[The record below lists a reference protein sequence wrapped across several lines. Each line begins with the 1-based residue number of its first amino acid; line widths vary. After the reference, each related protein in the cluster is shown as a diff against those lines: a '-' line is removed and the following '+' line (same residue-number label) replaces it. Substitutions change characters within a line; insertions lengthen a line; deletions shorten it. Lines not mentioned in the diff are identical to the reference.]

1 MAANANKVKYNIK
14 NLHYSVL
21 TVGDNGAV
29 TFGTPVAVPGAVSIS
44 MDPNGDSTTFYADGI
59 AYYVAVANNGYSGS
73 LEVAL
78 FPDKFR
84 QDVWGETLDG
94 TDKVLVENNGTEP
107 KPIALLFEFDGDQ
120 KATRHILYNCTAKR
134 PSVASTTTTDQKEVQ
149 TETSEITAAPLAD
162 GRVKAKTT
170 ADTPEAVYNA
180 WYQSVWEGSGK

>member
-1 MAANANKVKYNIK
+1 MATNANKVKYNIK

-170 ADTPEAVYNA
+170 AETPESIYNA